1 MKFLHTKK
9 GKIVMNFIYGMGA
22 AVVIIGA
29 WAKILHLPIANTMI
43 TVGLLTEAVIFAI
56 SAFDPPAEDLDWTL
70 VYPELAGL
78 SADNAKGSSRGGAV
92 TGNIVLKDSV
102 TQELDKMLAEAK
114 IGPELLESLGSSI
127 KRLGDNTSQL
137 ADISGAS
144 VATDEYVKSV
154 SQASQTVS
162 KLSDSYVKAAESLT
176 GLSVSN
182 SDGQSYGEQL
192 QRVSKNLSALNNVYE
207 LQLQGSQDYLEA
219 TSKVYGNIA
228 ELLNNLGASL
238 EDTKRYKTEIAK
250 LGDNLSQLNTVYG
263 NMLTAM
269 TIRPQGA

>member
-22 AVVIIGA
+22 AVVIVGA
-29 WAKILHLPIANTMI
+29 WAKILHLPIADIMI

-56 SAFDPPAEDLDWTL
+56 SAFDPPKEDLDWTL

-78 SADNAKGSSRGGAV
+78 PGEEGKGSSRGGAV
-92 TGNIVLKDSV
+92 GNIVLKDSV

-127 KRLGDNTSQL
+127 KRLGDNTNQL
-137 ADISGAS
+137 ADISNAS
-144 VATDEYVKSV
+144 AATDEYVKSV
-154 SQASQTVS
+154 SNASTTVA

-207 LQLQGSQDYLEA
+207 LQLQGSHDYLEA
-219 TSKVYGNIA
+219 TSKVYTNIA
-228 ELLNNLGASL
+228 ELLNTLGASVD
-238 EDTKRYKTEIAK
+238 DTKRYKTEIAK
-250 LGDNLSQLNTVYG
+250 LGENLGALNTVYG
-263 NMLTAM
+263 NMLSAM
-269 TIRPQGA
+269 NVRPQGA

>member
-22 AVVIIGA
+22 AVVIVGA
-29 WAKILHLPIANTMI
+29 WAKILHLPIADIMI

-56 SAFDPPAEDLDWTL
+56 SAFDPPKEDLDWTL

-78 SADNAKGSSRGGAV
+78 PGEEGKGSGRGGNAV
-92 TGNIVLKDSV
+92 GNIVLKDSV

-127 KRLGDNTSQL
+127 KRLGDNTNQL
-137 ADISGAS
+137 ADISNAS
-144 VATDEYVKSV
+144 AATDEYVKSV
-154 SQASQTVS
+154 SNASTTVA

-207 LQLQGSQDYLEA
+207 LQLQGSHDYLEA
-219 TSKVYGNIA
+219 TSKVYTNIA
-228 ELLNNLGASL
+228 ELLTTLGASVD
-238 EDTKRYKTEIAK
+238 DTKRYKTEIAK
-250 LGDNLSQLNTVYG
+250 LGENLGALNTVYG
-263 NMLTAM
+263 NMLSAM
-269 TIRPQGA
+269 NVRPQGA

>member
-22 AVVIIGA
+22 AVVIVGA
-29 WAKILHLPIANTMI
+29 WAKILHLPIANIMI

-78 SADNAKGSSRGGAV
+78 PAEEGKGGRGGTSNLV
-92 TGNIVLKDSV
+92 IKDSV
-102 TQELDKMLAEAK
+102 TQELDKMLEEAK

-127 KRLGDNTSQL
+127 RRLSDNTSQL
-137 ADISGAS
+137 ADISVAS

-154 SQASQTVS
+154 SNASATVS

-182 SDGQSYGEQL
+182 EDGQSYGEQL

-207 LQLQGSQDYLEA
+207 LQLQGSQDYLQA
-219 TSKVYGNIA
+219 TSQVYSNIA
-228 ELLNNLGASL
+228 ELLNNLGASV

-250 LGDNLSQLNTVYG
+250 LGDNLSALNTVYG
-263 NMLTAM
+263 NMLAAM
-269 TIRPQGA
+269 NIRPQGA

>member
-1 MKFLHTKK
+1 
-9 GKIVMNFIYGMGA
+9 MNFVYGMGA
-22 AVVIIGA
+22 AVVIVGAMFKIMHWPGANEMLIIG
-29 WAKILHLPIANTMI
+29 LS
-43 TVGLLTEAVIFAI
+43 TEAVIFAI

-78 SADNAKGSSRGGAV
+78 PGEEGGHGRGGAV
-92 TGNIVLKDSV
+92 SGNIVLKDSV

-127 KRLGDNTSQL
+127 KRLGENTNQL

-144 VATDEYVKSV
+144 LATDEYVKSV
-154 SQASQTVS
+154 SSASKTVS
-162 KLSDSYVKAAESLT
+162 QLSDSYVKAAESLT

-182 SDGQSYGEQL
+182 ADGQSYGEQL

-207 LQLQGSQDYLEA
+207 LQISGSQDYLEA
-219 TSKVYGNIA
+219 TSKVYTNIA
-228 ELLNNLGASL
+228 QLLNNLGDSV

-250 LGDNLSQLNTVYG
+250 LGENLSALNTVYG
-263 NMLTAM
+263 NMLSAM
-269 TIRPQGA
+269 NIRPQGA

>member
-22 AVVIIGA
+22 AVVIVGA
-29 WAKILHLPIANTMI
+29 WAKILHLPIADIMI

-56 SAFDPPAEDLDWTL
+56 SAFDPPKEDLDWTL

-78 SADNAKGSSRGGAV
+78 PAEEGKGSGRGGNAV
-92 TGNIVLKDSV
+92 GNIVLKDSV

-127 KRLGDNTSQL
+127 KRLGDNTNQL
-137 ADISGAS
+137 ADIANAS
-144 VATDEYVKSV
+144 AATDEYVKSV
-154 SQASQTVS
+154 SNASTTVA

-207 LQLQGSQDYLEA
+207 LQLQGSHDYLEA
-219 TSKVYGNIA
+219 TSKVYTNIA
-228 ELLNNLGASL
+228 ELLNTLGASVD
-238 EDTKRYKTEIAK
+238 DTKRYKTEIAK
-250 LGDNLSQLNTVYG
+250 LGENLGALNTVYG
-263 NMLTAM
+263 NMLSAM
-269 TIRPQGA
+269 NVRPQGA

>member
-22 AVVIIGA
+22 AVVIVGA
-29 WAKILHLPIANTMI
+29 WAKILHLPIADVMI

-78 SADNAKGSSRGGAV
+78 GADNAKGSGRGNAV
-92 TGNIVLKDSV
+92 GNIVLKDSV

-207 LQLQGSQDYLEA
+207 LQLQGSQEYLEA
-219 TSKVYGNIA
+219 TSKVYSNIA
-228 ELLNNLGASL
+228 ELLNNLGASV

-250 LGDNLSQLNTVYG
+250 LGDNLSQLNTIYG

>member
-22 AVVIIGA
+22 AVVIVGA
-29 WAKILHLPIANTMI
+29 WAKILHLPIADIMI

-78 SADNAKGSSRGGAV
+78 PAEGGKGARGGAV
-92 TGNIVLKDSV
+92 GNIVLKDSV

-137 ADISGAS
+137 ADISSAS
-144 VATDEYVKSV
+144 LATDEYVKSV
-154 SQASQTVS
+154 NSASQTVS
-162 KLSDSYVKAAESLT
+162 QLSDSYVKAAESLT

-207 LQLQGSQDYLEA
+207 LQLEGSKDYLEA
-219 TSKVYGNIA
+219 TSKVYGNIS
-228 ELLNNLGASL
+228 ELLNNLSSSV

-250 LGDNLSQLNTVYG
+250 LGDNLSALNTVYG

-269 TIRPQGA
+269 NIRPAAQ

>member
-1 MKFLHTKK
+1 
-9 GKIVMNFIYGMGA
+9 MNFIYGMGA
-22 AVVIIGA
+22 AVVIVGA
-29 WAKILHLPIANTMI
+29 WAKILHLPIANIMI

-56 SAFDPPAEDLDWTL
+56 SAFDPPSEDLDWSL

-78 SADNAKGSSRGGAV
+78 PADGSKASGRGGNAV
-92 TGNIVLKDSV
+92 GNIVLKDSV

-219 TSKVYGNIA
+219 TSKVYSNIA
-228 ELLNNLGASL
+228 ELLNNLGASV

-269 TIRPQGA
+269 TIRPQA

>member
-1 MKFLHTKK
+1 MKFLQTKK
-9 GKIVMNFIYGMGA
+9 GKIVMNFVYGVGA

-29 WAKILHLPIANTMI
+29 MFKILHLPGANEMLVI
-43 TVGLLTEAVIFAI
+43 GLTTEAIIFVI
-56 SAFDPPAEDLDWTL
+56 SAFEPPHEDLDWTL

-78 SADNAKGSSRGGAV
+78 GAGEHKAAGGARGGAV
-92 TGNIVLKDSV
+92 GNIVLKDSV

-127 KRLGDNTSQL
+127 KRLGENTSQL

-154 SQASQTVS
+154 SSASQTVS

-182 SDGQSYGEQL
+182 SEGQSYGEQL
-192 QRVSKNLSALNNVYE
+192 QRVSKNLSQLNNVYE
-207 LQLQGSQDYLEA
+207 LQLEGSKDYLEA
-219 TSKVYGNIA
+219 TSKVYGNIS
-228 ELLNNLGASL
+228 ELLNNLGASV
-238 EDTKRYKTEIAK
+238 EDTKRYKTEISK
-250 LGDNLSQLNTVYG
+250 LGDNLSALNNVYG

-269 TIRPQGA
+269 NVRPS